1 MCKVIFILCGS
12 YTPRAVSPTP
22 HRADGYW
29 DADDRRMY
37 FNTSSSRLYV
47 SDYPYSKEAVE
58 FDPKLGVH
66 ETFEIVGRYI
76 FVQKTD
82 NGMVA
87 LYVSDRRGLFDKAH
101 IPIPGG
107 HERYVCPCICDSN
120 CTLQSAYLICLILHN
135 RVGVT
140 VVLYVCVCV
149 CVCVHACV
157 RARARTCVTIN
168 FTLQSVHLT
177 QEDVQSYVALP
188 NYVLVYVQNKHVF
201 YSIMTTLCM
210 FCCTY
215 YAHNYAPGGT
225 QELPCV
231 CQDCVLCVHGFRLHC
246 ALCVFWIAVCLTC
259 YVVCVFH
266 QSPCYCISPPHCDNV
281 LTVTNPAGT
290 WCPT

>member
-1 MCKVIFILCGS
+1 MLTSRPFFSAVIYTCAKDTERIWTWSRAESGLTHVECYIESRAVGFLLLLEYSKWREFCTVCKVIFILCGS
-12 YTPRAVSPTP
+12 YTQRAVSPTP

-149 CVCVHACV
+149 CVCVCACVRACV

-177 QEDVQSYVALP
+177 QEDV
-188 NYVLVYVQNKHVF
+188 
-201 YSIMTTLCM
+201 
-210 FCCTY
+210 
-215 YAHNYAPGGT
+215 
-225 QELPCV
+225 
-231 CQDCVLCVHGFRLHC
+231 
-246 ALCVFWIAVCLTC
+246 
-259 YVVCVFH
+259 
-266 QSPCYCISPPHCDNV
+266 
-281 LTVTNPAGT
+281 
-290 WCPT
+290 